1 MRRILGAA
9 FTAANVIMRKEFLLV
24 LESCSNSTLFGS
36 SRSAS
41 TITKEGRQKPFV
53 IWGEPATF
61 PARERPMAPR
71 RSDHLAPQSGTESA
85 NEVGQILTKE
95 QFAERG
101 IPLLRD
107 KTTCQEQLTPR
118 PAGSDAN
125 AF

>member
-1 MRRILGAA
+1 M
-9 FTAANVIMRKEFLLV
+9 LV
-24 LESCSNSTLFGS
+24 LAIVLELKLLRIEHEHEWGP
-36 SRSAS
+36 
-41 TITKEGRQKPFV
+41 EQKPFV
-53 IWGEPATF
+53 IWGRPATF